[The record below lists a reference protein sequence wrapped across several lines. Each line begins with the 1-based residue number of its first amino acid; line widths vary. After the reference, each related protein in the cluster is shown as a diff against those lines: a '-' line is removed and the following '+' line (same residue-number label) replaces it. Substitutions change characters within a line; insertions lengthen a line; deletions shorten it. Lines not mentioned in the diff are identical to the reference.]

1 MAQVYMNAEVYKEEH
16 VEKLEQ
22 LRWLQNGEKI
32 GVAYVPNKCIE
43 INAPE
48 DLEEWT
54 KKNNNL

>member
-1 MAQVYMNAEVYKEEH
+1 MADVYMNAEIYKEERI
-16 VEKLEQ
+16 EKLEQ

-48 DLEEWT
+48 DVDEWMKT
-54 KKNNNL
+54 QNL